1 MSRAGL
7 VRERFGTEHPARE
20 ERPPGASLRDLQRV
34 RKRGRANRAGRPRH
48 LRQLRAWGEHDD
60 ERAGGLL
67 DDAGGAAEVHFRG
80 DQGELLLPSSLGCEE
95 YWIQLNFNRSVI
107 HCLQVE

>member
-1 MSRAGL
+1 MSVSGSWLDAG
-7 VRERFGTEHPARE
+7 G
-20 ERPPGASLRDLQRV
+20 
-34 RKRGRANRAGRPRH
+34 
-48 LRQLRAWGEHDD
+48 AWGEHDD